1 MVRMPGLANDGC
13 ALARVSSGGAGAP
26 SLLMPMT
33 VLNIGFPL
41 ATVTPST
48 PGGAEQIL
56 SSIDEALVEAG
67 HRSVVVAPAGSCCQG
82 ELVATA
88 PLGFE
93 LDEDGHAKA
102 CEEQRRA
109 IQRALF
115 DFPIDLIHMHGLDF
129 HRYLPST
136 NVPILITLHLPP
148 DWYPREIFKAR
159 RQDFHLVCVSH
170 SQARSCPPGA
180 QIEAVIENGVPMP
193 DFHVRPKSD
202 YVVALGRIC
211 PEKGFHLALEAATK
225 AGLPLV
231 LAGKVFGYS
240 AHQQYWSQEI
250 APRLKDGHHFIGP
263 VGPTKKHQLLTHARC
278 LVVSSLVDETS
289 CLVAM
294 EAMACGTP
302 VVGLRRGALGE
313 IVEHGRTG
321 FLVDRPEQLP
331 DAILDAKRL
340 SPIACRE
347 HARDHFS
354 SSRMTRHYL
363 QLYGHLT
370 GRRIRTLRS
379 NAQRVA

>member
-1 MVRMPGLANDGC
+1 
-13 ALARVSSGGAGAP
+13 
-26 SLLMPMT
+26 MT

-56 SSIDEALVEAG
+56 ALIDEALVEAG
-67 HRSVVVAPAGSCCQG
+67 HRSIVVAPAGSWCRG

-88 PLGFE
+88 SPQFQ

-102 CEEQRRA
+102 CEEHRRT
-109 IQRALF
+109 IHRALF

-129 HRYLPST
+129 HRYLPRT
-136 NVPILITLHLPP
+136 DVPILVTLHLPP
-148 DWYPREIFKAR
+148 DWYPREIFKPS

-180 QIEAVIENGVPMP
+180 QVEAVIENGVPMP
-193 DFHVRPKSD
+193 GFHFTPKRD

-231 LAGKVFGYS
+231 LAGRVFGYS
-240 AHQQYWSQEI
+240 AHQQYWSKEI
-250 APRLKDGHHFIGP
+250 APRLRDGHHFIGP
-263 VGPTKKHQLLTHARC
+263 VSPTKKHQLLTHARC

-313 IVEHGRTG
+313 IVDHGRTG
-321 FLVDRPEQLP
+321 ILVERPEQLP
-331 DAILDAKRL
+331 DAILGAKRL

-347 HARDHFS
+347 HALNHFS
-354 SSRMTRHYL
+354 SSRMTGRYL
-363 QLYGHLT
+363 QLYGHLA
-370 GRRIRTLRS
+370 GRRIQTLQS
-379 NAQRVA
+379 NAERVA